1 MKEGERKEPSI
12 IEILNEALK
21 KGSNNSDDF
30 PTVQKIA
37 IAARMEIDS
46 FMLNLWLADK
56 RFTDGLKVVKETYEK
71 DPWKDTDDEG
81 IMLGAAVLSFG
92 ISIVLEETKKRYTV

>member
-1 MKEGERKEPSI
+1 MKEGERKVPSI

-21 KGSNNSDDF
+21 KGSNNPDDF

-37 IAARMEIDS
+37 ARMEIDS
-46 FMLNLWLADK
+46 FTLNLWLGDK
-56 RFTDGLKVVKETYEK
+56 RFADGLKTVKETYEN
-71 DPWKDTDDEG
+71 DPWRDTDDEE
-81 IMLGAAVLSFG
+81 IKLGAAVLSFG